1 LGSDHRHFDDLLG
14 IEQAREFLKNLIIDL
29 SFAAYGLVKISK
41 QRAFPFV
48 EQSAVLPL
56 RERIELRLR
65 IAAGEG
71 GWHMLM
77 YLVVAPHELC
87 GPQYGYFAYRTRHHR
102 FVTNGRY
109 NGRARPGQFRT

>member
-1 LGSDHRHFDDLLG
+1 MYWAAIIVTSTISLILNRRTNSSKILSSTSALL
-14 IEQAREFLKNLIIDL
+14 RM
-29 SFAAYGLVKISK
+29 GLVKISK

-71 GWHMLM
+71 GRQMLM

-87 GPQYGYFAYRTRHHR
+87 GPQYGYFA
-102 FVTNGRY
+102 
-109 NGRARPGQFRT
+109 

>member
-1 LGSDHRHFDDLLG
+1 MIGFGSLADKVRVSEAIALMRSPWLASRPV
-14 IEQAREFLKNLIIDL
+14 IRDL

-71 GWHMLM
+71 GRHMLM
-77 YLVVAPHELC
+77 YLIVAPHELC
-87 GPQYGYFAYRTRHHR
+87 GPQYGYFA
-102 FVTNGRY
+102 
-109 NGRARPGQFRT
+109 